1 VAKQAKPKDP
11 IELARKKLADAQ
23 LALSVAENKHAQA
36 REQGKQE
43 VEKAR
48 LRAARWLAKTS
59 AKVEKRSA
67 GVIRAE
73 ARLIA
78 LTVDAAGLDKKSK
91 KSKQPRIQ
99 VRKATEPAVTAE
111 EPEPAIEPEE
121 AAVSDA
127 GTGLR
132 ARDLQALHALPLE
145 GATAQVWRQAA
156 QMKST
161 TFGRAR
167 QELLERHLVTVDG
180 GSGPNAHYV
189 LTDAAKAL
197 D

>member
-1 VAKQAKPKDP
+1 
-11 IELARKKLADAQ
+11 
-23 LALSVAENKHAQA
+23 
-36 REQGKQE
+36 

-99 VRKATEPAVTAE
+99 VGKATEPAVTAE

-121 AAVSDA
+121 EAVSDA

-145 GATAQVWRQAA
+145 GATTQVWRQAA